1 MYFTM
6 QDYSNIPLQF
16 LLNKKMFE
24 RAHSVCIYATRIDRY
39 FSETY
44 LSLLQPK
51 TRLTIGYFEAD
62 EDTRIYLENLIIR
75 RLSLVPGAGKSVDL
89 LSKILISGS
98 DFNISIVTVSGLTQF
113 DFDRDETR
121 LWYSADEDEYN
132 SIHHSILKTIYSNPS
147 KPRK

>member
-1 MYFTM
+1 M

-62 EDTRIYLENLIIR
+62 EDTRIYLENLTIR
-75 RLSLVPGAGKSVDL
+75 RLSLVPGAGKFVDL
-89 LSKILISGS
+89 MSKILISGS
-98 DFNISIVTVSGLTQF
+98 DFNISIVTASGLTQS

-121 LWYSADEDEYN
+121 L
-132 SIHHSILKTIYSNPS
+132 
-147 KPRK
+147 

>member
-1 MYFTM
+1 MSFTM

-24 RAHSVCIYATRIDRY
+24 RAHSVCIYATRIDSY

-62 EDTRIYLENLIIR
+62 EDTRIYLENLRIR
-75 RLSLVPGAGKSVDL
+75 RLSLVPGAGKSVNGMSFAAMRLPSPSSHVSSPSLPVTFKHQSWKGSDATL
-89 LSKILISGS
+89 LSYDCANAISS
-98 DFNISIVTVSGLTQF
+98 SSQ
-113 DFDRDETR
+113 
-121 LWYSADEDEYN
+121 
-132 SIHHSILKTIYSNPS
+132 
-147 KPRK
+147 